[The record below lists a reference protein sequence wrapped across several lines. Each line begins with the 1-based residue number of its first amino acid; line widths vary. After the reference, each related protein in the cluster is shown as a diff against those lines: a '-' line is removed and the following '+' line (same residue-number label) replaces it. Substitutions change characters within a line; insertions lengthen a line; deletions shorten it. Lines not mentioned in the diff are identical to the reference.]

1 MFKDDRLKNKMG
13 TLVKKIRNAFILGL
27 AGVSAFIAGYNYF
40 VPDTI
45 VTTIN
50 ETQVKKYNNKDK
62 YLVFAEDGVF
72 ENTDAWYRLKFNS
85 SDLQNKIMKL
95 KNKKVG
101 IDKYGWRFSPFSIYE
116 NIVGINEA
124 E

>member
-1 MFKDDRLKNKMG
+1 MG
-13 TLVKKIRNAFILGL
+13 TLVKKIRNAFIVGL

-40 VPDTI
+40 VPDIIT
-45 VTTIN
+45 TTIN

-62 YLVFAEDGVF
+62 YLIFTENGVF
-72 ENTDAWYRLKFNS
+72 ENTDAFYRLKFKS

-95 KNKKVG
+95 KGKKVE
-101 IDKYGWRFSPFSIYE
+101 IEKYGWRYGIFSMYE